1 MVAEPPDDDDHDDGT
16 SAVLG
21 SSRRSAS
28 AFPPAPGSDRDAAS
42 SSSFVDAFRR
52 DFWLYA
58 VFFLLTA
65 AQALPLTAIQ
75 HLLNRE
81 LGLEDHPETINRF
94 FAVEFAVST
103 LKPAYA
109 AVSDLCPIRGRRR
122 VPYMV
127 LGAAA
132 YALALQLFARVRTTP
147 QLYAAGV
154 FGVACYAACESAA
167 DGVLVSV
174 SRTNERDALSLARE
188 DHLEENHRSAR
199 AMRAQALG
207 MTVRSAGSFFAT
219 ATSIPLLAVVDART
233 AVSAAGAFAV
243 LAAFAAARVDEPE
256 PPRAFSTGATTGAS
270 AAGCVRRVGGSTD
283 ADRSDPAAAGDER
296 IVLPAAKASASAF
309 FSRARSVAANV
320 ASTARRVTP
329 GQRGAAAF
337 VFAYRLPP
345 TALVTFSAF
354 SYARFSVSGS
364 FRGALLFFGT
374 FAGMCA
380 NAFYGALSSRFGLI
394 SASFVVA
401 AFVDAA
407 CGLARLAL
415 VDAAKTTSEHDLV
428 SGRGAVAALVFSELA
443 STFGVMFGYMPILA
457 LAARAAPA
465 GLEAFGFAAIVCVAD
480 AATTLGSLIAADLT
494 EALGLG
500 AGADRD
506 WANLSAFAWICAV
519 LKLAPLAL
527 LPFVVACEA
536 EDPSRGTPLLAEE
549 EEDEEEDRSGE
560 EGGGREERREGG
572 GRDGGGERDDERLL
586 GGGGAAR

>member
-132 YALALQLFARVRTTP
+132 YALALQLFARVRTVP

-174 SRTNERDALSLARE
+174 SRTNERDSLARE

-243 LAAFAAARVDEPE
+243 LAAFAAARVDEPD
-256 PPRAFSTGATTGAS
+256 PPRAFSTGATGAS

-380 NAFYGALSSRFGLI
+380 NAAYGALSSRFGLI
-394 SASFVVA
+394 SASFVAA

>member
-1 MVAEPPDDDDHDDGT
+1 M
-16 SAVLG
+16 
-21 SSRRSAS
+21 
-28 AFPPAPGSDRDAAS
+28 
-42 SSSFVDAFRR
+42 
-52 DFWLYA
+52 
-58 VFFLLTA
+58 
-65 AQALPLTAIQ
+65 
-75 HLLNRE
+75 
-81 LGLEDHPETINRF
+81 
-94 FAVEFAVST
+94 
-103 LKPAYA
+103 
-109 AVSDLCPIRGRRR
+109 
-122 VPYMV
+122 
-127 LGAAA
+127 
-132 YALALQLFARVRTTP
+132 
-147 QLYAAGV
+147 
-154 FGVACYAACESAA
+154 
-167 DGVLVSV
+167 
-174 SRTNERDALSLARE
+174 
-188 DHLEENHRSAR
+188 
-199 AMRAQALG
+199 
-207 MTVRSAGSFFAT
+207 
-219 ATSIPLLAVVDART
+219 
-233 AVSAAGAFAV
+233 
-243 LAAFAAARVDEPE
+243 
-256 PPRAFSTGATTGAS
+256 
-270 AAGCVRRVGGSTD
+270 
-283 ADRSDPAAAGDER
+283 
-296 IVLPAAKASASAF
+296 
-309 FSRARSVAANV
+309 
-320 ASTARRVTP
+320 
-329 GQRGAAAF
+329 
-337 VFAYRLPP
+337 FAYRLPP

-380 NAFYGALSSRFGLI
+380 NAAYGALSSRFGLI
-394 SASFVVA
+394 SVSFVAA

-586 GGGGAAR
+586 GGGGTAR